1 MLESLKYF
9 REENN
14 YSQSGVASFLGIS
27 RQMYIKYETGE
38 VEPPLKVVVQL
49 AHFYRVSYD
58 VIIDYKRSSESAG
71 YEKQERGAFKIASP
85 LPSYGK
91 SANVDLSYYYSSI
104 MEMLPKLVYSEQLKV
119 LSTLLG
125 LVQKETEEKII
136 PDRKMQAYTKLL
148 ALNQELHLSS
158 NGKKWTREELYER

>member
-1 MLESLKYF
+1 MLDSLKYF
-9 REENN
+9 REVNN
-14 YSQSGVASFLGIS
+14 YSQSAVASYLGIS
-27 RQMYIKYETGE
+27 RQMYIKYESGE

-49 AHFYRVSYD
+49 AHFYRGSYD
-58 VIIDYKRSSESAG
+58 VIIDYKKSSESAS
-71 YEKQERGAFKIASP
+71 YEKQENGALEIASP

-91 SANVDLSYYYSSI
+91 SANADLPYYYSSI

-125 LVQKETEEKII
+125 MVQKETEEKII

-148 ALNQELHLSS
+148 NLNQELHLSS
-158 NGKKWTREELYER
+158 GGKKWTREELYER